1 MTACIRRREFITLLG
16 GAAVAWPL
24 AAGAQQPAMPVIG
37 YLSARSPDDT
47 AHLVE
52 AFRRGL
58 SEAGVVEGQNVTI
71 EYRWALGQADRLPGL
86 AADLVRKPVTVLVST
101 GGESAALAAKA
112 ATSTIPIA
120 FIIGGDPVKLG
131 LAATYSRPGGNA
143 TGISIL
149 TATLEPKRLELL
161 RELVPQ
167 ASTIGALLDPNFPPY
182 EGQLRDLREAARA
195 LDLQVQELRA
205 SNEAEIDMAFE
216 AVARQ
221 RIAALTVVAGPFFD
235 TRRDKLVSLA
245 ARYAVPTMYHFRE
258 FTEAG
263 GLMSY
268 GIDSR
273 VAYRQI
279 GVYAGG
285 ILKGEKPG
293 ELPVLQP
300 TKFELVINLKTAKA
314 LGLRVPL
321 TLQVAADDVVE

>member
-1 MTACIRRREFITLLG
+1 MKRREFITLLG
-16 GAAVAWPL
+16 GGAVAWPL
-24 AAGAQQPAMPVIG
+24 AARAQQPAMPVIG
-37 YLSARSPDDT
+37 YLSARSPEDT
-47 AHLVE
+47 AYLVE

-58 SEAGVVEGQNVTI
+58 SEAGFVEGQNVTI
-71 EYRWALGQADRLPGL
+71 EYRWALGQHDRLPGL

-131 LAATYSRPGGNA
+131 LATTYSRPGGNA

-205 SNEAEIDMAFE
+205 SNEAEIDLAFE

-245 ARYAVPTMYHFRE
+245 ARYALPTMYHFRE
-258 FTEAG
+258 FAEAG

>member
-1 MTACIRRREFITLLG
+1 MIARRRFLTLLG
-16 GAAVAWPL
+16 GAAATCPL
-24 AAGAQQPAMPVIG
+24 AAGAQQSAMPVIG

-58 SEAGVVEGQNVTI
+58 SEAGFVEGQNVTI
-71 EYRWALGQADRLPGL
+71 EYLWALGRADRLPGF

-131 LAATYSRPGGNA
+131 LAQTYSRPGGNA

-167 ASTIGALLDPNFPPY
+167 AATIGAFLDPNFPPY
-182 EGQLRDLREAARA
+182 ESQLRDVREAARA
-195 LDLQVQELRA
+195 LDLQVQELRV
-205 SNEAEIDMAFE
+205 STDAEIELAFE
-216 AVARQ
+216 TVARQ
-221 RIAALTVVAGPFFD
+221 RIAAVAVTAGPFFD

-258 FTEAG
+258 FTVAG

-268 GIDSR
+268 GIDAR
-273 VAYRQI
+273 VIYRQI

-285 ILKGEKPG
+285 ILKGEKPE
-293 ELPVLQP
+293 ELPILQP

-314 LGLRVPL
+314 LGLKVPL
-321 TLQVAADDVVE
+321 TLQVAADEVIE